1 MTIESTYH
9 SQQRGKQRLNKKQ
22 KQNEKLLTTV
32 LLKGKTIEDYKNFK
46 KKKKYLKGVLKA
58 GQEGN
63 FLRVFGNEIFIFAS
77 GNICL
82 TVLTI
87 PQKILQNNFRR

>member
-9 SQQRGKQRLNKKQ
+9 SQQRGKQRLNKTQ
-22 KQNEKLLTTV
+22 KQFEGLLPKV
-32 LLKGKTIEDYKNFK
+32 LLKGKTIEDYKNFPRMQ
-46 KKKKYLKGVLKA
+46 KYLKGVLKA

-63 FLRVFGNEIFIFAS
+63 FLRVFGNEIFIFAL